1 MANTATARAPRLGAQ
16 PAKKRS
22 NPRSFWRRYGK
33 HYLGLAP
40 FVIFFAVF
48 ILWPMLYGLVMSF
61 FDWSTRTGDA
71 VTFVGLENFKTVL
84 SEGTQ
89 QGKRFLT
96 SLKNLSVF
104 VALVVPLNLLFAT
117 LISLVINQ
125 FRGRLHNFL
134 RGAFFMPYVAPF
146 FLATGVWLWLMSADT
161 GLVAVLLAK
170 IGIGEGV
177 TWRLTPGYFT
187 AFLIIIDLW
196 RAIGFN
202 MIILT
207 AGMKNIP
214 GDLYEASTIDGAS
227 TFQQWVHITIPMLEP
242 VLFFVIVNCF
252 IGAIQTYDIP
262 WVLSNSSAVGVIG
275 GKGAFASYPVMEI
288 VGNVYSGKAGNL
300 GRACAEG
307 FVLMLIIFAITLVQ
321 IVYRGRKNKDN

>member
-1 MANTATARAPRLGAQ
+1 MSGTIQASTRPQGAARKSSRI
-16 PAKKRS
+16 K
-22 NPRSFWRRYGK
+22 SFLRKYGK

-40 FVIFFAVF
+40 FIIFFGVF

-61 FDWSTRTGDA
+61 FDWSTRTNA
-71 VTFVGLENFKTVL
+71 ALSFVGLENFKTIL
-84 SEGTQ
+84 SQETQ
-89 QGKRFLT
+89 QGARFIT
-96 SLKNLSVF
+96 SLKNLALF
-104 VALVVPLNLLFAT
+104 VVLVVPLNLLFAT
-117 LISLVINQ
+117 LLSLIVNQ

-134 RGAFFMPYVAPF
+134 RGAFFMPYVVPF

-187 AFLIIIDLW
+187 ALLIIIDLW

-214 GDLYEASTIDGAS
+214 RDLYEAATVDGAS
-227 TFQQWVHITIPMLEP
+227 TFQQWIHITLPMLEP

-307 FVLMLIIFAITLVQ
+307 FVLMAIIFAITLAQ
-321 IVYRGRKNKDN
+321 ILYRNHKNKDR

>member
-1 MANTATARAPRLGAQ
+1 MSNSHTSLA
-16 PAKKRS
+16 AKGTGIKG
-22 NPRSFWRRYGK
+22 FFRRYGK

-40 FVIFFAVF
+40 FFIFFGVF
-48 ILWPMLYGLVMSF
+48 ILWPMIYGLCMSF
-61 FDWSTRTGDA
+61 TDWTTKANA
-71 VTFVGLENFKTVL
+71 VPAFVWLDNFKAIFDL
-84 SEGTQ
+84 STQ
-89 QGKRFLT
+89 QGKRFVT
-96 SLKNLSVF
+96 SLKNLFTF
-104 VALVVPLNLLFAT
+104 VVLVVPLNLLFAT
-117 LISLVINQ
+117 VISLVINQ
-125 FRGRLHNFL
+125 FRGKWHNFL

-146 FLATGVWLWLMSADT
+146 FLATGVWLWLMSADS
-161 GLVAVLLAK
+161 GLVAVMLAK
-170 IGIGEGV
+170 IGIGNGV

-187 AFLIIIDLW
+187 ALLIMIDLW

-214 GDLYEASTIDGAS
+214 NELYEASTIDGAS
-227 TFQQWVHITIPMLEP
+227 TMQQWTRITLPMLEP

-300 GRACAEG
+300 GRACAQG
-307 FVLMLIIFAITLVQ
+307 FVLMLIILVITLAQ
-321 IVYRGRKNKDN
+321 MLYRGRRNKD

>member
-1 MANTATARAPRLGAQ
+1 MATQRYRAQSTSG
-16 PAKKRS
+16 RS
-22 NPRSFWRRYGK
+22 GVRSFLRKYGK

-40 FVIFFAVF
+40 FLIFFGVF

-61 FDWSTRTGDA
+61 FDWSTRMNAETH
-71 VTFVGLENFKTVL
+71 FVGLENFLTVL
-84 SEGTQ
+84 NPETQ
-89 QGKRFLT
+89 QGQRFLT
-96 SLKNLSVF
+96 SLKNLASF
-104 VALVVPLNLLFAT
+104 VVLVVPLNLLLAT
-117 LISLVINQ
+117 LISLVIDQ
-125 FRGRLHNFL
+125 FRGRLHNFF
-134 RGAFFMPYVAPF
+134 RGIFFMPYVAPF

-161 GLVAVLLAK
+161 GLVAVLLARV
-170 IGIGEGV
+170 GIGEGV

-187 AFLIIIDLW
+187 ALLIIIDLW

-214 GDLYEASTIDGAS
+214 RELYEAARVDGAG
-227 TFQQWVHITIPMLEP
+227 TFQQWLHITLPQLEP

-275 GKGAFASYPVMEI
+275 GRNAFASYPVMEI

-307 FVLMLIIFAITLVQ
+307 FVLMVIIFAITIIQ
-321 IVYRGRKNKDN
+321 IVYRNHKNKEN

>member
-1 MANTATARAPRLGAQ
+1 MAAQ
-16 PAKKRS
+16 TRRTQLPAGGSRIGRFLRK
-22 NPRSFWRRYGK
+22 YGK

-40 FVIFFAVF
+40 FLIFFGVF

-61 FDWSTRTGDA
+61 FDWSTRLNTE
-71 VTFVGLENFKTVL
+71 THFVGLDNFLTVL
-84 SEGTQ
+84 SPDTQ
-89 QGKRFLT
+89 QGQRFLT
-96 SLKNLSVF
+96 SLKNLAVF
-104 VALVVPLNLLFAT
+104 VVLVVPLNLLFAT
-117 LISLVINQ
+117 LISLVVNQ
-125 FRGRLHNFL
+125 FQGRLHNFF

-187 AFLIIIDLW
+187 ALLIMIDLW

-214 GDLYEASTIDGAS
+214 RELYEAATVDGAG
-227 TFQQWVHITIPMLEP
+227 TFQQWIHITLPQLEP

-307 FVLMLIIFAITLVQ
+307 FVLMAIIFAVTLIH
-321 IVYRGRKNKDN
+321 IVYRNHKSKEN

>member
-1 MANTATARAPRLGAQ
+1 MTTRTSRARPAGGKLRAGAFL
-16 PAKKRS
+16 K
-22 NPRSFWRRYGK
+22 RYGK

-40 FVIFFAVF
+40 FFLFFGAF
-48 ILWPMLYGLVMSF
+48 ILWPMLHGLVMSF
-61 FDWSTRTGDA
+61 FNWSTRLNTELQ
-71 VTFVGLENFKTVL
+71 FVGLENFLTVL
-84 SEGTQ
+84 SPETQ
-89 QGKRFLT
+89 QGERFLT
-96 SLKNLSVF
+96 SLKNLAVF
-104 VALVVPLNLLFAT
+104 VVLVVPLNLLFAT
-117 LISLVINQ
+117 LISLVVNQ
-125 FRGRLHNFL
+125 FRGRLHNFF

-187 AFLIIIDLW
+187 ALLIMIDLW

-214 GDLYEASTIDGAS
+214 SELYEAASIDGAS
-227 TFQQWVHITIPMLEP
+227 TFQQWVRITIPQLEP

-288 VGNVYSGKAGNL
+288 VGNVYAGKAGNL

-307 FVLMLIIFAITLVQ
+307 FVLMAIIFAITLVQ
-321 IVYRGRKNKDN
+321 ILYRNHKNKDA

>member
-1 MANTATARAPRLGAQ
+1 MAAQ
-16 PAKKRS
+16 T
-22 NPRSFWRRYGK
+22 RRTQLSAGGSRIGRFLRKYGK

-40 FVIFFAVF
+40 FLIFFGVF

-61 FDWSTRTGDA
+61 FDWSTRLNTE
-71 VTFVGLENFKTVL
+71 THFVGLDNFLTVL
-84 SEGTQ
+84 SPDTQ
-89 QGKRFLT
+89 QGQRFLT
-96 SLKNLSVF
+96 SLKNLAVF
-104 VALVVPLNLLFAT
+104 VVLVVPLNLLFAT
-117 LISLVINQ
+117 LISLVVNQ
-125 FRGRLHNFL
+125 FQGRLHNFF

-146 FLATGVWLWLMSADT
+146 FLATGVWLWLMSAGT

-187 AFLIIIDLW
+187 ALLIMIDLW

-214 GDLYEASTIDGAS
+214 RELYEAATVDGAG
-227 TFQQWVHITIPMLEP
+227 TFQQWIHITLPQLEP

-307 FVLMLIIFAITLVQ
+307 FVLMAIIFAITLIQ
-321 IVYRGRKNKDN
+321 IVYRNHKSKEN

>member
-1 MANTATARAPRLGAQ
+1 MASTTATRAPRQGAQ
-16 PAKKRS
+16 TAKKKSR
-22 NPRSFWRRYGK
+22 PRSFWRKYGK

-71 VTFVGLENFKTVL
+71 LAFVGLENFKTVL
-84 SEGTQ
+84 SAGTQ

-117 LISLVINQ
+117 LVSLVINQ
-125 FRGRLHNFL
+125 FRGRMHNFL

-170 IGIGEGV
+170 VGIGEGV

-227 TFQQWVHITIPMLEP
+227 TFQQWIHITIPMLEP

>member
-1 MANTATARAPRLGAQ
+1 MANTA
-16 PAKKRS
+16 AKRVTGQGRGKTRGEA
-22 NPRSFWRRYGK
+22 FWRKYGK

-40 FVIFFAVF
+40 FVVFFGVF
-48 ILWPMLYGLVMSF
+48 IYWPMLYGLVMSF
-61 FDWSTRTGDA
+61 FDWSTRTNA
-71 VTFVGLENFKTVL
+71 EISFVGLENFKTVL

-89 QGKRFLT
+89 QENAFDFTEKP
-96 SLKNLSVF
+96 
-104 VALVVPLNLLFAT
+104 VAFRGAGGAVEPYFAT
-117 LISLVINQ
+117 VISLVINQ
-125 FRGRLHNFL
+125 FRGRMHNFL

-170 IGIGEGV
+170 MGIGEGV

-187 AFLIIIDLW
+187 ALLIIIDLW

-214 GDLYEASTIDGAS
+214 NDLYEASTIDGAS
-227 TFQQWVHITIPMLEP
+227 TFQQWIHITIPMLEP
-242 VLFFVIVNCF
+242 VLFFVVVNCF

-275 GKGAFASYPVMEI
+275 GKNAFASYPVMEI

-307 FVLMLIIFAITLVQ
+307 FVLMLIIFAITLLQ
-321 IVYRGRKNKDN
+321 IVYRNCKNKDN

>member
-1 MANTATARAPRLGAQ
+1 M
-16 PAKKRS
+16 
-22 NPRSFWRRYGK
+22 
-33 HYLGLAP
+33 
-40 FVIFFAVF
+40 
-48 ILWPMLYGLVMSF
+48 
-61 FDWSTRTGDA
+61 
-71 VTFVGLENFKTVL
+71 
-84 SEGTQ
+84 
-89 QGKRFLT
+89 
-96 SLKNLSVF
+96 
-104 VALVVPLNLLFAT
+104 VPLNLLFAT

-125 FRGRLHNFL
+125 FRGRMHNFL

>member
-1 MANTATARAPRLGAQ
+1 MANTATARAPRRGAQ

-22 NPRSFWRRYGK
+22 KTRSFWRRYGK

-71 VTFVGLENFKTVL
+71 LTFVGLENFKTVL

-125 FRGRLHNFL
+125 FRGRMHNFL

>member
-1 MANTATARAPRLGAQ
+1 MAAQIRRSQPTSGRPRI
-16 PAKKRS
+16 
-22 NPRSFWRRYGK
+22 RSFLRKYGK

-40 FVIFFAVF
+40 FLIFFGVF

-61 FDWSTRTGDA
+61 FDWSTRLNSETH
-71 VTFVGLENFKTVL
+71 FVGLQNFLTVL
-84 SEGTQ
+84 SPETR
-89 QGKRFLT
+89 QGARFLT
-96 SLKNLSVF
+96 SLKNLVVF

-117 LISLVINQ
+117 LISLVVDQ
-125 FRGRLHNFL
+125 FRSRLHNFF

-161 GLVAVLLAK
+161 GLVAVLLAR

-187 AFLIIIDLW
+187 ALLVMIDLW

-214 GDLYEASTIDGAS
+214 RELYEAARVDGAG
-227 TFQQWVHITIPMLEP
+227 TFQQWLHITLPQLEP
-242 VLFFVIVNCF
+242 ILFFVVVNCF

-275 GKGAFASYPVMEI
+275 GKRAFASYPVMEI
-288 VGNVYSGKAGNL
+288 VGNVYSGKEGNL
-300 GRACAEG
+300 GHACAQG
-307 FVLMLIIFAITLVQ
+307 FVLMAIIFAITLVQ
-321 IVYRGRKNKDN
+321 ILYRNHKNRDN

>member
-1 MANTATARAPRLGAQ
+1 MAAQTHRTHVSPRGS
-16 PAKKRS
+16 P
-22 NPRSFWRRYGK
+22 PRRFLRKYGK

-40 FVIFFAVF
+40 FLIFFGVF

-61 FDWSTRTGDA
+61 FDWSTRLNTE
-71 VTFVGLENFKTVL
+71 THFVGLDNFLTVL
-84 SEGTQ
+84 SPDTQ
-89 QGKRFLT
+89 QGQRFLT
-96 SLKNLSVF
+96 SLKNLAVF
-104 VALVVPLNLLFAT
+104 VVLVVPLNLLFAT
-117 LISLVINQ
+117 LISLVVNQ
-125 FRGRLHNFL
+125 FQGRLHNFF

-187 AFLIIIDLW
+187 ALLIMIDLW

-214 GDLYEASTIDGAS
+214 RELYEAATVDGAG
-227 TFQQWVHITIPMLEP
+227 TFQQWIHITLPQLEP

-307 FVLMLIIFAITLVQ
+307 FVLMAIIFAITLIQ
-321 IVYRGRKNKDN
+321 IVYRNHKSKEN

>member
-1 MANTATARAPRLGAQ
+1 MAAQ
-16 PAKKRS
+16 T
-22 NPRSFWRRYGK
+22 RRTQLSAGGSRIGRFLRKYGK
-33 HYLGLAP
+33 HYLGLAT
-40 FVIFFAVF
+40 FLIFFGVF

-61 FDWSTRTGDA
+61 FDWSTRLNTE
-71 VTFVGLENFKTVL
+71 THFVGLDNFLTVL
-84 SEGTQ
+84 SPDTQ
-89 QGKRFLT
+89 QGQRFLT
-96 SLKNLSVF
+96 SLKNLAVF
-104 VALVVPLNLLFAT
+104 VVLVVPLNLLFAT
-117 LISLVINQ
+117 LISLVVNQ
-125 FRGRLHNFL
+125 FQGRLHNFF

-187 AFLIIIDLW
+187 ALLIMIDLW

-214 GDLYEASTIDGAS
+214 RELYEAATVDGAG
-227 TFQQWVHITIPMLEP
+227 TFQQWVHITLPQLEP

-307 FVLMLIIFAITLVQ
+307 FVLMAIIFAITLIQ
-321 IVYRGRKNKDN
+321 IVYRNHKSKEN

>member
-1 MANTATARAPRLGAQ
+1 MANTAAARAPRRGAQ
-16 PAKKRS
+16 PTNKKS
-22 NPRSFWRRYGK
+22 KTRSFWRRYGK

-71 VTFVGLENFKTVL
+71 LTFVGLENFKTVL

-104 VALVVPLNLLFAT
+104 VALVVPLNLIFAT

-125 FRGRLHNFL
+125 FRGRMHNFL

-214 GDLYEASTIDGAS
+214 GDLYEASTIDGAT
-227 TFQQWVHITIPMLEP
+227 TFQQWVHITLPMLEP